1 MSIEKAIGTKG
12 NGNLI
17 FQPKAIID
25 ETRDTD
31 DVTDVGDA
39 RHRLLAFYFIAK
51 FHNKFF
57 SPDKDEQ
64 LAATQKAID
73 FYRRVIDACKNEDN
87 DDVSTSLKEEFKA
100 SVDAADMLQR
110 QIQAYD
116 LRDEVMQ
123 K

>member
-1 MSIEKAIGTKG
+1 M
-12 NGNLI
+12 
-17 FQPKAIID
+17 
-25 ETRDTD
+25 
-31 DVTDVGDA
+31 
-39 RHRLLAFYFIAK
+39 AFYFIAK

-64 LAATQKAID
+64 LAETQKAIN
-73 FYRRVIDACKNEDN
+73 FYRRVIDGCKNEDN
-87 DDVSTSLKEEFKA
+87 DDVRTSLKAEFGA

-110 QIQAYD
+110 QIQAYN

>member
-1 MSIEKAIGTKG
+1 M
-12 NGNLI
+12 
-17 FQPKAIID
+17 
-25 ETRDTD
+25 
-31 DVTDVGDA
+31 
-39 RHRLLAFYFIAK
+39 LAYYFIAK

-64 LAATQKAID
+64 LAATQTAID
-73 FYRRVIDACKNEDN
+73 FYRRVIDGCKNEDN
-87 DDVSTSLKEEFKA
+87 DDVSTSVKEAFKA

-110 QIQAYD
+110 QIQAYN